1 MPSAKRLKRTSKT
14 LKKRIHKYVCKNI
27 DICCEEDIDRNFAI
41 EQIFT
46 LYNIIPNEMYDAH
59 PDEPLGFVNNDLS
72 KFIGYTITMEKN
84 NDKEGI
90 KLQKELDNAMYKNKK
105 LDKTKITELLHNV
118 PLYYLL
124 SLIGYAHYRLAEV
137 QRVNKLYPREQK

>member
-1 MPSAKRLKRTSKT
+1 MPTAKRVKRTSKT
-14 LKKRIHKYVCKNI
+14 LKKRIHKYLCKNI
-27 DICCEEDIDRNFAI
+27 DICCEEDIDRNRAI

-59 PDEPLGFVNNDLS
+59 PDEPLGFINNDLP
-72 KFIGYTITMEKN
+72 KLLGYTITMEKN

-90 KLQKELDNAMYKNKK
+90 KLKNELDNTMYKNKK
-105 LDKTKITELLHNV
+105 LDKTKITEILHNV

-124 SLIGYAHYRLAEV
+124 SLIGYAHYRLSEV
-137 QRVNKLYPREQK
+137 QRVNKLYPRE

>member
-1 MPSAKRLKRTSKT
+1 MPTAKRVKRTSKT
-14 LKKRIHKYVCKNI
+14 LKKRIHKYLCKNI
-27 DICCEEDIDRNFAI
+27 DICCEEDIDRNRAI

-59 PDEPLGFVNNDLS
+59 PDEPLGFINNDLP
-72 KFIGYTITMEKN
+72 KLLGYTITMEKN

-90 KLQKELDNAMYKNKK
+90 KLKNELDNTMYKNKK

-124 SLIGYAHYRLAEV
+124 SLIGYAHYRLSEV
-137 QRVNKLYPREQK
+137 QRVNKLYPRE